1 MNNVHFLSGNKA
13 MNQTNNI
20 TMKKPLNE
28 PKVNP
33 RDRFIIW
40 LPCDNNARLNIL
52 VNILEMIKVD
62 MNSKVNEKVVITQ
75 SSIKTIWLNLF
86 EKEFVLDIETIIDS
100 TRPINLPSSSINPLL
115 NPL

>member
-1 MNNVHFLSGNKA
+1 MLNLDTLELFSMNNVHFLSGNKA

-62 MNSKVNEKVVITQ
+62 MNSKVNEKEVMTQ
-75 SSIKTIWLNLF
+75 SSIKTIWLNLAWLSLAWA
-86 EKEFVLDIETIIDS
+86 ELG
-100 TRPINLPSSSINPLL
+100 LA
-115 NPL
+115 